1 MPGTVA
7 IPDLRAEIE
16 AAVASG
22 KTFNEIDDQI
32 LASERDLDQE
42 ERDAL
47 WLYAWGC
54 SEKAEQGLFMPHP
67 AAVDA
72 EHD

>member
-16 AAVASG
+16 VAVASG
-22 KTFNEIDDQI
+22 KTFEEIDDQI
-32 LASERDLDQE
+32 LSSEGDLDQE

-54 SEKAEQGLFMPHP
+54 TEKAEQGLFMPHP

>member
-1 MPGTVA
+1 MSGTIA

-16 AAVASG
+16 TAVASG
-22 KTFNEIDDQI
+22 KTFDEIDEQI

-54 SEKAEQGLFMPHP
+54 TEKAEQGLFMPHP
-67 AAVDA
+67 AAVAA